1 MNENMLTHNLE
12 LICIRRGE
20 GALAAINTRE
30 RTNSNLRESKLHFV
44 HVNLNNYM
52 YSHLALLRKSCAKT
66 VPSLVAWMD
75 LCSLDVPLSIRS
87 PFRSIRGGRSHWG
100 AGGREKV

>member
-1 MNENMLTHNLE
+1 MRKWQKFYKRKLFINRNN
-12 LICIRRGE
+12 I
-20 GALAAINTRE
+20 INTA
-30 RTNSNLRESKLHFV
+30 NM
-44 HVNLNNYM
+44 NLNNYM

-87 PFRSIRGGRSHWG
+87 PFRSIRGGRSHFKEVKG
-100 AGGREKV
+100 GGGGGGGGRERERISMNKAKK